1 MAGFLSIQLWEVQGD
16 NDPVDVVEIGG
27 TPLETA
33 GVYSVKALGAY
44 AMIDGGELDWKII
57 CIRADHP
64 LAPKLNDISDVERW
78 HLFCSFFNTNASLRS
93 SRIVDVHYGSS
104 CRT

>member
-1 MAGFLSIQLWEVQGD
+1 M
-16 NDPVDVVEIGG
+16 DVVEIGG

-33 GVYSVKALGAY
+33 GVYCVKALGAY

-64 LAPKLNDISDVERW
+64 LANKLNDITDVER
-78 HLFCSFFNTNASLRS
+78 CE
-93 SRIVDVHYGSS
+93 I
-104 CRT
+104 CRLLHE